1 MKFFSIS
8 SFGATKQ
15 VPKKWKNIFSQV
27 RAFSKA
33 IIKFSHYVFKNA
45 CFRLFTNLGEHWRGS
60 WKGLAQMDTMVCCE
74 LWLSR
79 NSLEEKKKYVCQWL
93 WRVTLLG
100 MHFVYVFF
108 VLKQEHIPFYRFA
121 RKQRSEKLQTKLFNG
136 FYMLTA
142 IVCFL
147 VSKVYGNWM
156 LERGHHKPWVVG
168 HRNSCGGE

>member
-1 MKFFSIS
+1 MQTRWREEEARKGMTIVQSQFLYLMKFFSIS

-74 LWLSR
+74 L
-79 NSLEEKKKYVCQWL
+79 
-93 WRVTLLG
+93 
-100 MHFVYVFF
+100 
-108 VLKQEHIPFYRFA
+108 
-121 RKQRSEKLQTKLFNG
+121 
-136 FYMLTA
+136 
-142 IVCFL
+142 
-147 VSKVYGNWM
+147 
-156 LERGHHKPWVVG
+156 
-168 HRNSCGGE
+168 